1 MGGPKHGQDEVGPRS
16 PRPVETRK
24 RSLFDPSG
32 GGRGMRAVEW
42 KRGVLGPLAQPITR
56 VEPAVPSAS
65 QSVPWPEAQP
75 APHWAAP
82 NCQRSR
88 V

>member
-24 RSLFDPSG
+24 RSLIGPRV
-32 GGRGMRAVEW
+32 GGRGMRAVAW
-42 KRGVLGPLAQPITR
+42 KRGVVGPLAQSITR

-65 QSVPWPEAQP
+65 QSVSRPAAQP
-75 APHWAAP
+75 PP
-82 NCQRSR
+82 RSLE
-88 V
+88 